1 MDAAVGDTLAGYIV
15 YILTYASEGS
25 VKTTG
30 IIEID
35 EDKAAAANCS
45 SPSEVSQCALS
56 AVEGIADDIGAYD
69 ISTIGNNLNI
79 KPIEKVN
86 HIISFVFKF
95 ESCIWY
101 FIITNLF

>member
-1 MDAAVGDTLAGYIV
+1 MDAGVGDTLAGYIDF
-15 YILTYASEGS
+15 ILTYASKGS
-25 VKTTG
+25 VKTRA

-45 SPSEVSQCALS
+45 EVSQCVLS
-56 AVEGIADDIGAYD
+56 AVENIADDIGAYD
-69 ISTIGNNLNI
+69 ISCRGNDLNI
-79 KPIEKVN
+79 KPIEKIK

-95 ESCIWY
+95 KSCIWY